1 MKDNHG
7 CKKVRFVENET
18 NMVVKPSST
27 MVVKK
32 SLSEKFKHCLNSIES
47 MSCWEQGGAPLPT
60 KGVQKG
66 MPNGLLMETNHGL
79 RWRFVESNSCKECLK
94 NSLLVLESHI
104 G

>member
-1 MKDNHG
+1 MKDYHG

-47 MSCWEQGGAPLPT
+47 MSC
-60 KGVQKG
+60 
-66 MPNGLLMETNHGL
+66 
-79 RWRFVESNSCKECLK
+79 
-94 NSLLVLESHI
+94 
-104 G
+104 